1 MQNLLSALAGEE
13 ERLDTLLTMRM
24 RGYEAKLDGLSARLF
39 TLSPGEKIKRESS
52 ALSSLRTR
60 LLLAAQNGIHWKEE
74 RFGKAVSAMEAMS
87 PLAVLTRG
95 YSITMNEY
103 GEIIRSAGEL
113 LPGALI
119 RTMLPDGELL
129 SVVQQTKR
137 KAETEGVQKSR
148 KKS

>member
-1 MQNLLSALAGEE
+1 
-13 ERLDTLLTMRM
+13 MR
-24 RGYEAKLDGLSARLF
+24 R
-39 TLSPGEKIKRESS
+39 
-52 ALSSLRTR
+52 
-60 LLLAAQNGIHWKEE
+60 KEE

-103 GEIIRSAGEL
+103 GDVIRSAGEL

-137 KAETEGVQKSR
+137 KAETE
-148 KKS
+148 